1 MSTRKPKR
9 IRYVVS
15 PVKRT
20 GTWQLTSKAIHVSEH
35 LTQRAAIDKGVRLCK
50 AHLRIGNLAELIIK
64 GVDGKVRDNRTYGAD
79 PRSIKG

>member
-9 IRYVVS
+9 IRYKVS

-20 GTWQLTSKAIHVSEH
+20 GGWQLTSKARHVSEH
-35 LTQRAAIDKGVRLCK
+35 PTQGDAIARGVKECRAIADAG
-50 AHLRIGNLAELIIK
+50 GFAELMIARPNGQI
-64 GVDGKVRDNRTYGAD
+64 RDNRTYRGD